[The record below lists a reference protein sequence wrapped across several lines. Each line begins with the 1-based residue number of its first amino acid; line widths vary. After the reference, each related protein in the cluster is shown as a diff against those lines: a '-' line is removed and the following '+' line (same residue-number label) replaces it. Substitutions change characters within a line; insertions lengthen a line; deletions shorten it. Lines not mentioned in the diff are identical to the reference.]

1 MIGWGVKIW
10 PQGGGQL
17 HETRRGREGELS
29 KKNKENVNF
38 GQKLGNF
45 LRVRKKT
52 QKISGKYR
60 KLQLVGVREGVK

>member
-1 MIGWGVKIW
+1 MGTVKIAGRGGTKIVIGWGVKIW

-38 GQKLGNF
+38 GQKLSIF
-45 LRVRKKT
+45 
-52 QKISGKYR
+52 
-60 KLQLVGVREGVK
+60 